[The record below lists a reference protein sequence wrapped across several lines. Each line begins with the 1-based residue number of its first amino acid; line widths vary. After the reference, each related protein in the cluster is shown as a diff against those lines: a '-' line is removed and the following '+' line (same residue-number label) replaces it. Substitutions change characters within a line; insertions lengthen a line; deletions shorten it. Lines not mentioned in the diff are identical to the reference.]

1 MRFIVDIETD
11 AIDAKVIHC
20 IVAKNIDTEEVL
32 TWYGDTLKDF
42 SSWAETVDIFIM
54 HNGISFDAPV
64 LNKLTGSK
72 IKLSQ
77 VRDTLILSQLS
88 DPMLEGGHSLKAW
101 GKRLGFG
108 KIEYNDFSHFN
119 EEMLKY
125 CIQDV
130 QLTHKLYK
138 HLLPKLKKFSK
149 NELVKSLNSS
159 IPPVN

>member
-32 TWYGDTLKDF
+32 TWHGDTLKDF
-42 SSWAETVDIFIM
+42 ASWAETVDIFIM
-54 HNGISFDAPV
+54 HNSISFDAPV

-88 DPMLEGGHSLKAW
+88 DPMLEGGHSLKA
-101 GKRLGFG
+101 
-108 KIEYNDFSHFN
+108 
-119 EEMLKY
+119 
-125 CIQDV
+125 
-130 QLTHKLYK
+130 
-138 HLLPKLKKFSK
+138 
-149 NELVKSLNSS
+149 
-159 IPPVN
+159 